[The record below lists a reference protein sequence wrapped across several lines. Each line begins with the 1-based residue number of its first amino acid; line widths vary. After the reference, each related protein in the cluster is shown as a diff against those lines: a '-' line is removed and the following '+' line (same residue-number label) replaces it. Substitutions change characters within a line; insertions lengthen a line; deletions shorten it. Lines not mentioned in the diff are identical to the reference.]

1 MKDYLI
7 IRNFMN
13 DGLLKLTEIDDPNI
27 LYVDGKTDCMDKNY

>member
-13 DGLLKLTEIDDPNI
+13 DDLLKLTEIDDPNI
-27 LYVDGKTDCMDKNY
+27 LYVDGNQDYMVKNF